1 MTNKNLQMIQ
11 KRVLDIYN
19 YYKGKIELLPED
31 KKSISNINCY
41 IDALEKVMK
50 IIQEE
55 IEKYD
60 GKRELRR
67 II

>member
-1 MTNKNLQMIQ
+1 MTNKNLQTIQ
-11 KRVLDIYN
+11 MRVLKIYE

-50 IIQEE
+50 IIQEGV
-55 IEKYD
+55 K
-60 GKRELRR
+60 K
-67 II
+67 